1 MVSRYKIM
9 RGLLKRRVMRVAIW
23 NLIKVLK
30 KRDLRKFQEALR
42 ISPNESYVARG
53 LGSVSE
59 IVDALNV
66 DGATM
71 GPVLPVG
78 HVEYLVNFAE
88 KTPCYADRIP
98 SQGFYLK
105 DRALAEQKL
114 GKKLLLAQ
122 YFNVQSDEFIDRLS
136 KDPFLL
142 SVAASY
148 LGAPPQL
155 MSVNMWWTFPVEA
168 SREDKEKHAHVFHYD
183 LDDVKF
189 VKFVKFF
196 FYLTDVDEG
205 AGPHV
210 YVRGSSRNIKYKN
223 SLFKSKRFTD
233 SEVVEA
239 YGEQNIIHVHGMAGS
254 CLVEDTITLHKGVT
268 PTERAR
274 LILQFEY
281 SINTYSEVS
290 CVVPESECKIFV

>member
-1 MVSRYKIM
+1 ME
-9 RGLLKRRVMRVAIW
+9 
-23 NLIKVLK
+23 
-30 KRDLRKFQEALR
+30 FQGRLA
-42 ISPNESYVARG
+42 SSAVQSYVRFDEG
-53 LGSVSE
+53 VIEKIVGSLES
-59 IVDALNV
+59 
-66 DGATM
+66 DGAVA
-71 GPVLPVG
+71 GPELPEQYVD
-78 HVEYLVNFAE
+78 YLVAFAE
-88 KTPCYADRIP
+88 RTPCYADRVP
-98 SQGFYLK
+98 SQGFYLR
-105 DRALAEQKL
+105 DREAAERKL

-122 YFNVQSDEFIDRLS
+122 YFNVQKDKVIDDLS

-142 SVAASY
+142 SVAAKY

-168 SREDKEKHAHVFHYD
+168 SAEDKAKHAHVFHYD
-183 LDDVKF
+183 LDDVR
-189 VKFVKFF
+189 FVKFF

-210 YVRGSSRNIKYKN
+210 YVKSSNRVIKYKN

-233 SEVVEA
+233 EEVVQA
-239 YGEQNIIHVHGMAGS
+239 YGKDNVVQVLGAAGA

-281 SINTYSEVS
+281 SINTYPEIS
-290 CVVPESECKIFV
+290 CVVDEAEQQIFV